1 MTEEALSSL
10 RSPSS
15 SSIPSTSVTLPAS
28 ITTTSKDS
36 LSSTTMVQT
45 KSSVEISNSIND
57 TDRLYCY
64 LTTEAKINDIPGIV
78 LLDTGSGVT
87 IISSSHWK
95 IINSGGP
102 IAPYNGP
109 EIQGPDGSSIGPEG
123 RVVVQITLAG
133 STTHHPAVLA
143 RNFHHLIL
151 LGNDFMKS

>member
-45 KSSVEISNSIND
+45 KSSVGISNSIND
-57 TDRLYCY
+57 TDRLCNSQFLPHSTKSIGFIVSPNASNISYNYPRDCY

-87 IISSSHWK
+87 I
-95 IINSGGP
+95 
-102 IAPYNGP
+102 
-109 EIQGPDGSSIGPEG
+109 
-123 RVVVQITLAG
+123 
-133 STTHHPAVLA
+133 
-143 RNFHHLIL
+143 
-151 LGNDFMKS
+151 